1 MPDSTI
7 YAAQSGTNDDAII
20 YNNSTSDWA
29 TARGDA
35 STSGTARNDL
45 VSSNTVGVYNRK
57 ATGRGSTNWYCYRSY
72 FSFDVSGESGTVDSA
87 TVRLYLDNIGAP
99 IPASRVVIVESTTLA
114 GNTADFGNCF
124 SSGSTLGDLMADY
137 VSVSTTAGYHDFD
150 LNNDGI
156 TALNSKIGSGSFQV
170 CLMGNYYDY
179 ENRDPGDDPSYTR
192 VQVWYGEYTG
202 TSRDPKIEIDYEAA
216 AVTHNATF
224 FGANF

>member
-1 MPDSTI
+1 MPDS
-7 YAAQSGTNDDAII
+7 II
-20 YNNSTSDWA
+20 YSSTSGGSDDSIVYNTSTSDWA
-29 TARGDA
+29 TVRGDA
-35 STSGTARNDL
+35 STSGTSHNDYST
-45 VSSNTVGVYNRK
+45 VNSVGVYNRK
-57 ATGRGSTNWYCYRSY
+57 LDARGSITWYCYRSY

-87 TVRLYLDNIGAP
+87 TVRLYLDNLGSP

-137 VSVSTTAGYHDFD
+137 VSISTTAGYHDFD

-170 CLMGNYYDY
+170 CLMGNQFDY
-179 ENRDPGDDPSYTR
+179 LDADPGAGSTYTR

-216 AVTHNATF
+216 VTHNATF